1 MNNNEMYR
9 ILFNFID
16 ATEALFD
23 ENVREN
29 CDELSTP
36 IMNYVG
42 GTLISC
48 MKTALDEMECE
59 DEEDEE
65 YEL

>member
-9 ILFNFID
+9 ILFNLID
-16 ATEALFD
+16 ATETLFD
-23 ENVREN
+23 ESVREN

-48 MKTALDEMECE
+48 MKTALDEMEWE
-59 DEEDEE
+59 DEENGMC
-65 YEL
+65 

>member
-1 MNNNEMYR
+1 MNNNKMYQ
-9 ILFNFID
+9 ILLAFID
-16 ATEALFD
+16 TAEALFD

-48 MKTALDEMECE
+48 MKTALDEMEWE
-59 DEEDEE
+59 DEE
-65 YEL
+65 